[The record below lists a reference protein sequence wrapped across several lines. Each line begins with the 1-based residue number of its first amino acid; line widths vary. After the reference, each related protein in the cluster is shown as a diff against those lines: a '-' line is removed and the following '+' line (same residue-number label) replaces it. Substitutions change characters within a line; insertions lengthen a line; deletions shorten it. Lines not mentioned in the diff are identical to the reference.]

1 LFDEVDHTQLLPVNL
16 IEQVCATMLGMSR
29 KYEQR
34 KRADQQEET
43 RQRITRAAMELHGIV
58 GPART
63 SLSAVAERAG
73 VQRNTLYRHFPD
85 ESSLLAACSG
95 MFMEQHPLP
104 DPGPLRSIADPVD
117 RARRALEQLYAYW
130 EETEATTAN
139 VVRDAEFHE
148 PTRRA
153 NDASFGSSLAPIRE
167 AIAGGW
173 PRGRQ
178 RKRLVAAVDLATHF
192 RTWQSLVR
200 HSGLTRAVAA
210 DLMAAMLDRAAT
222 VR

>member
-1 LFDEVDHTQLLPVNL
+1 MV
-16 IEQVCATMLGMSR
+16 GMSR

-43 RQRITRAAMELHGIV
+43 RQRIARAAVELHEIQ

-85 ESSLLAACSG
+85 ERSLMFACSG
-95 MFMEQHPLP
+95 LFMAENPLP
-104 DPGPLRSIADPVD
+104 EPATWSAIDDPIE
-117 RARRALEQLYAYW
+117 RARCALGALFAYW
-130 EETEATTAN
+130 EATEAMTAN
-139 VVRDAEFHE
+139 VIRDAEFYE
-148 PTRRA
+148 PTRQAVRA
-153 NDASFGSSLAPIRE
+153 RIQQPLDVIRDSVAS
-167 AIAGGW
+167 GW

-178 RKRLVAAVDLATHF
+178 RKRVLAAVKLAIDF

-200 HSGLTRAVAA
+200 GSGLTSAAAA
-210 DLMAAMLDRAAT
+210 DLMADMLGCAGGTTSRDGAR
-222 VR
+222 